1 MKNVNRKGFTLI
13 ELLVVI
19 AIIAILAAILFP
31 VFAKAREKARQ
42 TNCISNLKQIGNG
55 FSMYIQDYEGNYPCI
70 EGGVSMA
77 GALQPYCGEGGSGAD
92 DWYKNHTYIAQ
103 LQPYIKNLQLFKCP
117 SDSGTVVTHQAG
129 STFTS
134 YWYRVW
140 FGGWNTAQTWCGG
153 STSALSESALGYPAS
168 VVMAYDKKRVHDD
181 RWGEPSSKINVIFAD
196 CHAKTVS
203 IGTVGTCL
211 IGICTCPTG
220 PIQIDYDLHW
230 PKLYGTWPINPAVAR
245 DTE

>member
-42 TNCISNLKQIGNG
+42 TNCLSNLKQIGNG
-55 FSMYIQDYEGNYPCI
+55 FMMYVQDYDECYPCVDQSTWP
-70 EGGVSMA
+70 GYM
-77 GALQPYCGEGGSGAD
+77 LQQYCGEGASDGGN
-92 DWYKNHTYIAQ
+92 WYKNYTYVSQ

-117 SDSGTVVTHQAG
+117 SDSGTNVNNVAG

-140 FGGWNTAQTWCGG
+140 FGGWNLGQAWG
-153 STSALSESALGYPAS
+153 STSPLAEAS
-168 VVMAYDKKRVHDD
+168 IGFPSSLIMSYEYHRFHDN
-181 RWGEPSSKINVIFAD
+181 RWHEPSSKLNVIFAD

-203 IGTVGTCL
+203 VGNVGTDL
-211 IGICTCPTG
+211 VPYGYVDP
-220 PIQIDYDLHW
+220 DYDLHW
-230 PKLYGTWPINPAVAR
+230 PKINGSPWPINPAIAR
-245 DTE
+245 DTD

>member
-1 MKNVNRKGFTLI
+1 MKGINRKGFTLI

-42 TNCISNLKQIGNG
+42 SNCLSNLKQIGNG
-55 FSMYIQDYEGNYPCI
+55 FMMYNQDYDGCYPCVDQSVWP
-70 EGGVSMA
+70 GY
-77 GALQPYCGEGGSGAD
+77 ALQPYCGEGATLAGSV
-92 DWYKNHTYIAQ
+92 DWFKNNTYVAQ

-117 SDSGTVVTHQAG
+117 SDSNTVVNPQVG

-140 FGGWNTAQTWCGG
+140 FGGWNVPQSWNGG
-153 STSALSESALGYPAS
+153 STSPLSESAIGYPAG
-168 VVMAYDKKRVHDD
+168 VIMNYEGVRWHDN
-181 RWGEPSSKINVIFAD
+181 RFREPSSKMNVIFAD

-203 IGTVGTCL
+203 VGVVATA
-211 IGICTCPTG
+211 CPSCSLYL
-220 PIQIDYDLHW
+220 DFDLHW
-230 PKLYGTWPINPAVAR
+230 PKFGMSPIVINPAIAR
-245 DTE
+245 DIE